1 MIKIL
6 TRLIAIPCLVLLY
19 PVNSYAASA
28 AYNLQ
33 LTAAQEDYGQNL
45 KDHYYKFTAS
55 MRSIAGIT
63 RNSAFNLNA
72 DLYTRSYADFKQ
84 WDSDGLLLEAIYSYV
99 PTAGFSKPT
108 YLFGLRFEYE
118 NFDQNS
124 RDFQRNSI
132 FVATSLRLDDRTT
145 LTPGLQYSAK
155 STDDEDD
162 NISALFLN
170 SDFQFSQSWLI
181 YLNLKYESEKITTSA
196 SALSTSGRPQD
207 IAAHH
212 TPAESG
218 VVNTSLPS
226 ATSGSFLHT
235 DSDNVILTL
244 GANYSIDSHQTID
257 VSYQRQNYGVSG
269 VQDIT
274 GTVVSLDYFYK
285 F

>member
-6 TRLIAIPCLVLLY
+6 TRLIAIPWLVLIY
-19 PVNSYAASA
+19 PVDSYATSA
-28 AYNLQ
+28 VYNLQ
-33 LTAAQEDYGQNL
+33 LTAAQEDYGKNL
-45 KDHYYKFTAS
+45 KDNYYKFTAS
-55 MRSIAGIT
+55 VRSISGIT

-72 DLYTRSYADFKQ
+72 DLYTRSYEDFNQ

-99 PTAGFSKPT
+99 PTAGFTKPT
-108 YLFGLRFEYE
+108 YLFGLRYEVE
-118 NFDQNS
+118 NFDQDS
-124 RDFQRNSI
+124 RDFQRYSI

-145 LTPGLQYSAK
+145 LTPGVQYSTK

-162 NISALFLN
+162 NISALFVN
-170 SDFQFSQSWLI
+170 SDIRISRAWLT

-196 SALSTSGRPQD
+196 SALSTAGRPQD
-207 IAAHH
+207 FAAHH

-226 ATSGSFLHT
+226 ATAGSFLHT
-235 DSDNVILTL
+235 DSNNVILTL

-257 VSYQRQNYGVSG
+257 VSYQRQKYGLSG
-269 VQDIT
+269 SQDIT
-274 GTVVSLDYFYK
+274 GTVISLDYFYK